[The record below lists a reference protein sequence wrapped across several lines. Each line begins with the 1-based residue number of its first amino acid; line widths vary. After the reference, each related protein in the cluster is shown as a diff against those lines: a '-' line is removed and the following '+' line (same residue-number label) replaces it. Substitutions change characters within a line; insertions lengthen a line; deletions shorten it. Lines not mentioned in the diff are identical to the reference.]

1 MVVVLIK
8 DDERGV
14 CVCIDLRKYIRIKE
28 SFSSGEI
35 LLLSLNKTAP
45 IFIVAIT
52 RVSSFML
59 VCVVRLF
66 RVLCIKTHKTP

>member
-52 RVSSFML
+52 SV
-59 VCVVRLF
+59 
-66 RVLCIKTHKTP
+66 